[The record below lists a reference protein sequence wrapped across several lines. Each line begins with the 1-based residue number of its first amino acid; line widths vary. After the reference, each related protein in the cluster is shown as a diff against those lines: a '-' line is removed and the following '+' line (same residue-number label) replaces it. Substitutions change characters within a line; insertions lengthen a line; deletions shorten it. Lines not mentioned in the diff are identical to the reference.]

1 MNFRKSL
8 LLIALTGLCSPALAD
23 QNAPST
29 DAVDPAPVA
38 PAAPGAAA
46 APVSPVTPSQIV
58 DREFSTYDADKSGD
72 LNAAEFSTWV
82 SKLRKPAAD
91 GAPPADSQT
100 WSAGLFARA
109 DTDHNQL
116 VSKTEMTTLLASAAR
131 G

>member
-1 MNFRKSL
+1 MNFRKPT
-8 LLIALTGLCSPALAD
+8 LLIALAGLCSPALAD
-23 QNAPST
+23 QNAPNT
-29 DAVDPAPVA
+29 EAVGPAPVA
-38 PAAPGAAA
+38 PGAAA
-46 APVSPVTPSQIV
+46 PAESPVNPSQIV
-58 DREFSTYDADKSGD
+58 DREFTTYDADKSGD
-72 LNAAEFSTWV
+72 LNAAEFSAWV

-100 WSAGLFARA
+100 WTAGLFARA